1 MKKIPLIATIAAIV
15 LVLAAGGI
23 LLKKRK
29 AAAGNVA
36 LPAIVPAVVDTLQ
49 IERKS
54 VTLTLPALAEV
65 TSDISAILAS
75 KLSARIMAV
84 SKAEGSAVKKGELV
98 VALDDVDLKS
108 RASALAIQQN
118 SIDLDVLA
126 KKAALGALEVNLSN
140 LNQSHGRTRELMQV
154 KGASIEQFQ
163 DEETRI
169 ALLKSQ
175 IESAK
180 SAVAMLKN
188 SRDVAQEAIREIG
201 NYLTYTRLIS
211 PIDGTVSTV
220 YAHEGELAQP
230 GKPLAKI
237 TGKSGMVLNVRL
249 PADIL
254 SQEVIFADRRL
265 TLSPKQI
272 SNAGGLREYRAILP
286 ADLHATEGD
295 YVRIDVVTFS
305 AEAVLIPFS
314 ALLSINDGNSVF
326 IYNGK
331 TATRLPVNPI
341 FRGSQGIIVK
351 EDLAG
356 KTLLSAMPDIL
367 LRVSAGVP
375 VTVKGQG

>member
-1 MKKIPLIATIAAIV
+1 VKKIPLIAAIAAIV

-23 LLKKRK
+23 ILKKRK

-36 LPAIVPAVVDTLQ
+36 LPAIVPAVVDTLKT
-49 IERKS
+49 ELKP

-65 TSDISAILAS
+65 TSDVSAILAS
-75 KLSARIMAV
+75 KLSARIMTV

-98 VALDDVDLKS
+98 VVLDDLDLKS

-118 SIDLDVLA
+118 SIDLDVLS
-126 KKAALGALEVNLSN
+126 KKEAQGALEVNLSN

-188 SRDVAQEAIREIG
+188 SRDVAQEAIREIA
-201 NYLTYTRLIS
+201 NSLSYTRLVS
-211 PIDGTVSTV
+211 PIDGTVSIV

-254 SQEVIFADRRL
+254 SREVIFADRRMAL
-265 TLSPKQI
+265 TAKQI
-272 SNAGGLREYRAILP
+272 SNAGGLREYRAALP
-286 ADLHATEGD
+286 VDVQATEGD
-295 YVRIDVVTFS
+295 YVNIDIVTFS
-305 AEAVLIPFS
+305 GEAVLIPFS
-314 ALLSINDGNSVF
+314 AVLSINEGNFVF
-326 IYNGK
+326 LYDGK
-331 TATRLPVNPI
+331 TAIRQPVNPM
-341 FRGSQGIIVK
+341 FRGSQGIIFK
-351 EDLAG
+351 EDLTG

>member
-1 MKKIPLIATIAAIV
+1 MKKIPLIAAIAAIV

-23 LLKKRK
+23 ILKKRK

-36 LPAIVPAVVDTLQ
+36 LPAIVPAVVDTLKT
-49 IERKS
+49 ELKP

-65 TSDISAILAS
+65 TSDVSAILAS
-75 KLSARIMAV
+75 KLSARIMTV

-98 VALDDVDLKS
+98 VVLDDVDLKS

-118 SIDLDVLA
+118 SIDLDVLS

-175 IESAK
+175 IESTK

-188 SRDVAQEAIREIG
+188 SRDVAQEGIREIG
-201 NYLTYTRLIS
+201 NSLSYTRLVS
-211 PIDGTVSTV
+211 PIDGTVSIV

-237 TGKSGMVLNVRL
+237 TGKSGMLLNVRL

-254 SQEVIFADRRL
+254 SREVIFADRRITL
-265 TLSPKQI
+265 TAKQI
-272 SNAGGLREYRAILP
+272 SNTGGLREYRAALP
-286 ADLHATEGD
+286 VDVQATEGD
-295 YVRIDVVTFS
+295 YVNIDIVTFS
-305 AEAVLIPFS
+305 GEAVLIPFS
-314 ALLSINDGNSVF
+314 AVLSINDGNFVF
-326 IYNGK
+326 LYDGK
-331 TATRLPVNPI
+331 TAIRQPVNPM